1 MSDIQLQISGKQ
13 IDTIPIINLLR
24 QGENNA
30 DTILMQLP
38 PKYGDIALD
47 GLTYIMYGDSKSGT
61 RATQVLEKEVN
72 GEGVLLRWK
81 ISDDFTAVAGELK
94 LMLKGFLPDGDPI
107 IKWVGGTINV
117 YCDPAGGLY
126 PPPVSEIEQ
135 ALKEMYAV
143 LGQAQSVATYP
154 PIIGDN
160 GNWETYDKA
169 TGGYTDSG
177 KPSRGEQGPQGNP
190 GPQGIQGEQG
200 ATGPAGPRGEQGEQ
214 GPQGEHGLPGKDGAQ
229 GPQGAQGE
237 TGPMGPPGPQG
248 EQGLPGKD
256 GLGLPAPTAQDAG
269 KVPMVDAGGTGY
281 ELGDFYTKSQADA
294 LFVRKDELDLKVLE
308 TYYNLR
314 RTGKVYQAKVW
325 KFAANPTSTCEKLAD
340 NAGLICEASTST
352 TEGRDDY
359 ANIPLFDWRYCNY
372 IREDDGSPIP
382 TAIEGMESYKESG
395 AVDVGAMHM
404 SFWWGIKDCG
414 DYEIY
419 TISDSPHPELGLSP
433 WVECVREDGTV
444 LPWCIG
450 SAFISSKGEDGLL
463 HSLPNR
469 KPERFQSYYNI
480 ITNYGKK
487 GKGYH
492 GAGASNM
499 VYQQLMMA
507 IKYGTKSSQ
516 SVFGGCTGYSV
527 QLPASIERA
536 EVDTYFPI
544 KKTDKSKFYVGSRVS
559 IGYPADNKGTPNL
572 DRGLGTLHQYADSAE
587 ILAIEDIDEQNAKLV
602 LDAEPFNT
610 LPVEVGTITP
620 SIYVTT
626 MPWYTGSTKA
636 VSGRHDGANTSP
648 SGYIYPYRING
659 REYAVGLNEIP
670 SDTVMI
676 FQPDYSKDVY
686 LAPKGVKRTISES
699 EIKRD
704 YIKLG
709 NIPAAPD
716 AADFWIGDIKIAPEG
731 SWYPLVI
738 GTGDRVGTGDRC
750 YSGGKRTT
758 GTREYLQGGLLW
770 SWSSA
775 GSAALR
781 CWTWLGD
788 ASWDCA
794 ARD

>member
-1 MSDIQLQISGKQ
+1 MGVQLKVKGKEFESL
-13 IDTIPIINLLR
+13 PIVNLLR

-30 DTILMQLP
+30 DEITIQLP
-38 PKYGDIALD
+38 KMHGDLDLSTLEYKIYGKNWRGETGSQALIRRIEGESVLLSWRVSVDFTGGLDGDI
-47 GLTYIMYGDSKSGT
+47 
-61 RATQVLEKEVN
+61 
-72 GEGVLLRWK
+72 
-81 ISDDFTAVAGELK
+81 K
-94 LMLKGFLPDGDPI
+94 LVLKGYRANGDAVIKFVGVTPI
-107 IKWVGGTINV
+107 HI
-117 YCDPAGGLY
+117 YRDPAGGEV
-126 PPPVSEIEQ
+126 PPPASEFEQ
-135 ALKEMYAV
+135 ALKEMYLVVDEAR
-143 LGQAQSVATYP
+143 QSAQSAATSERNAQKHAENARESADNAQKVASHP
-154 PIIGDN
+154 PVIGSN
-160 GNWETYDKA
+160 GNWELYDKA
-169 TGGYTDSG
+169 TGKYVDSG
-177 KPSRGEQGPQGNP
+177 KPSRGKQGPQGKP
-190 GPQGIQGEQG
+190 GPQGVQGEQG
-200 ATGPAGPRGEQGEQ
+200 ATGPAGPKGEPGEQGKTGPKGEPGEPGQKGEPGEQ
-214 GPQGEHGLPGKDGAQ
+214 GPPGEPGIKDA
-229 GPQGAQGE
+229 
-237 TGPMGPPGPQG
+237 
-248 EQGLPGKD
+248 
-256 GLGLPAPTAQDAG
+256 
-269 KVPMVDAGGTGY
+269 
-281 ELGDFYTKSQADA
+281 YTKMEADA
-294 LFVRKDELDLKVLE
+294 LFVRKDELDLKVIE

-469 KPERFQSYYNI
+469 KPERHQSYNNM

-492 GAGASNM
+492 GAGANNM

-536 EVDTYFPI
+536 EADTYFPI

-572 DRGLGTLHQYADSAE
+572 DRGVGTLHQYADSAE

-610 LPVEVGTITP
+610 LTVEVGTITP

-648 SGYIYPYRING
+648 SGYIYPYRVNG
-659 REYAVGLNEIP
+659 REYAVGLSEVP
-670 SDTVMI
+670 SDIVMI

-686 LAPKGVKRTISES
+686 LAPKGVKRTGSET

-709 NIPAAPD
+709 NITVAPD

-731 SWYPLVI
+731 SWYPATI
-738 GTGDRVGTGDRC
+738 GTGERVGTGDRC
-750 YSGGKRTT
+750 YSGGKYTT
-758 GTREYLQGGLLW
+758 GTREYLQGGYLG
-770 SWSSA
+770 SWSFA
-775 GSAALR
+775 GSACLR
-781 CWTWLGD
+781 CWAGLGS
-788 ASWDCA
+788 AAWNCA

>member
-1 MSDIQLQISGKQ
+1 
-13 IDTIPIINLLR
+13 
-24 QGENNA
+24 
-30 DTILMQLP
+30 
-38 PKYGDIALD
+38 
-47 GLTYIMYGDSKSGT
+47 
-61 RATQVLEKEVN
+61 
-72 GEGVLLRWK
+72 
-81 ISDDFTAVAGELK
+81 
-94 LMLKGFLPDGDPI
+94 
-107 IKWVGGTINV
+107 
-117 YCDPAGGLY
+117 
-126 PPPVSEIEQ
+126 
-135 ALKEMYAV
+135 
-143 LGQAQSVATYP
+143 
-154 PIIGDN
+154 
-160 GNWETYDKA
+160 
-169 TGGYTDSG
+169 
-177 KPSRGEQGPQGNP
+177 
-190 GPQGIQGEQG
+190 
-200 ATGPAGPRGEQGEQ
+200 
-214 GPQGEHGLPGKDGAQ
+214 
-229 GPQGAQGE
+229 
-237 TGPMGPPGPQG
+237 
-248 EQGLPGKD
+248 
-256 GLGLPAPTAQDAG
+256 
-269 KVPMVDAGGTGY
+269 MVDAGGTGY

-469 KPERFQSYYNI
+469 KPERFQSYNNI

-516 SVFGGCTGYSV
+516 SVFGGCTGYSM

-536 EVDTYFPI
+536 EADTYFPI

-716 AADFWIGDIKIAPEG
+716 TADFWIGDIKIAPEG

-750 YSGGKRTT
+750 YSGGKSV

-770 SWSSA
+770 SWSNA

-781 CWTWLGD
+781 CWTWPGD
-788 ASWDCA
+788 AGWDCA